1 MPLKLFSQ
9 HAVVSLRR
17 RIPTEDTEQ
26 EEEEEEM
33 AASQGRLTFQDVAID
48 FTQEEWECL
57 DLSQRELYRDVML
70 ENYRNLA
77 SLGLVVSKPDLVTFL
92 EQMKTPWDER
102 RLETPAIYTALS
114 SHNTHGLMSKNPR
127 LENLI
132 QKVNLGIYE
141 RAHLGNERLIKDQ
154 EYTGVCE
161 RPRRCLYGQKETETV
176 SHNADITAKRNQQCE
191 SNCRKHPFQ
200 LSTSAEKCISSS
212 KGLNHFLKHTRSLK
226 GNVENLES
234 HPVSTPSTPTN
245 LSEHRLRLHMH
256 SSTSEN
262 QKFKNDGENSQ
273 YNQSEGSVSKGSLF
287 FHQQTVS
294 LCSKMCDVDNNG
306 RELILPSF
314 FNTHHDTVNT
324 EQLLKCNNRSQ
335 ALSKSS
341 TPNNYKHIYDG
352 VRSHSCN
359 ESECKTEQDSNPMKY
374 QGPQSSDKD
383 SKNSTWRNIFYQTSG
398 FPLNESTHTGEK
410 TYNCEYGCGNTL
422 NQNSELSQDQQ
433 VHTGKKLYE
442 CKECGKAFM
451 SSSNLSR
458 HQRIHTG
465 EKPYKCTKCGK
476 AFNQKSRLTEHQRI
490 HTGEKPYK
498 CKDCGKEFNRSS
510 GLTCHQRIHTGE
522 KLYKCKECRKCGK
535 AFNQKSHLTQHQRIH
550 TGEKP
555 YKCKDC
561 GKEFHQCSGLTYHQ
575 GNHTGEKPYKC
586 TECGKSFRQNS
597 ILTQHQRI
605 HTGERPY
612 KCKDCG
618 KDFSRHAGLTY
629 HQRIHTGEKPYK
641 CKECGNAFRH
651 QSTLTQHQRIHTGE
665 RPYKCKDCGK
675 DFSRH
680 SGLTYHQRI
689 HTGEKPYKCK
699 ECGNAFRDQS
709 TLAQHQRIHTG
720 EKPYKCKECG
730 KAFIKHSHLTQHQRI
745 HTGGKTLQM

>member
-1 MPLKLFSQ
+1 
-9 HAVVSLRR
+9 
-17 RIPTEDTEQ
+17 
-26 EEEEEEM
+26 
-33 AASQGRLTFQDVAID
+33 
-48 FTQEEWECL
+48 
-57 DLSQRELYRDVML
+57 ML

-92 EQMKTPWDER
+92 EQMQNPWDVR
-102 RLETPAIYTALS
+102 RLETPAIYTAVS
-114 SHNTHGLMSKNPR
+114 SHNTRGLMSKNPR

-132 QKVNLGIYE
+132 QKANLGIYE
-141 RAHLGNERLIKDQ
+141 RAYLGNEHLMKDQ
-154 EYTGVCE
+154 EHTGVCE
-161 RPRRCLYGQKETETV
+161 KPRRCLYGQKETETV
-176 SHNADITAKRNQQCE
+176 SHNVDITAQRSEQCE

-212 KGLNHFLKHTRSLK
+212 KGLNHFLKHTHSLK
-226 GNVENLES
+226 GNVENRES
-234 HPVSTPSTPTN
+234 HPVSTANTHAN
-245 LSEHRLRLHMH
+245 RSEHRLRLHIH

-262 QKFKNDGENSQ
+262 QKVKNDGENSQ
-273 YNQSEGSVSKGSLF
+273 YNQFEGSVSKGSLF

-294 LCSKMCDVDNNG
+294 LCSKMCNVDING
-306 RELILPSF
+306 KELIPPSL

-324 EQLLKCNNRSQ
+324 EQLLTCNNTSQ

-341 TPNNYKHIYDG
+341 TPNDYKNIYDG

-359 ESECKTEQDSNPMKY
+359 ETGCKTAQDSHPMKH

-383 SKNSTWRNIFYQTSG
+383 SENSTWRNIFYQTSG

-410 TYNCEYGCGNTL
+410 TYNCEYGHVSNQPSNLTQQQSIQNLQKSYKCKQCEKAFTNSSSLSRHRKIHSGWKPFKCTECGNTF

-433 VHTGKKLYE
+433 VHTGKKPYE

-451 SSSNLSR
+451 SHSNLSQ

-476 AFNQKSRLTEHQRI
+476 AFNQKSHLTEHQRI

-498 CKDCGKEFNRSS
+498 CKDCGKEFNRCS

-522 KLYKCKECRKCGK
+522 KPYKCKKCRKAFSHHSSLIQHQRIHTGEKHYKCTKCGK
-535 AFNQKSHLTQHQRIH
+535 AFTQKSHLTQHQRIH

-561 GKEFHQCSGLTYHQ
+561 GKEFNQCS
-575 GNHTGEKPYKC
+575 
-586 TECGKSFRQNS
+586 S
-597 ILTQHQRI
+597 
-605 HTGERPY
+605 
-612 KCKDCG
+612 
-618 KDFSRHAGLTY
+618 LTY

-641 CKECGNAFRH
+641 CTECGNSFR
-651 QSTLTQHQRIHTGE
+651 QNSTLTEHQRIHTGE
-665 RPYKCKDCGK
+665 KPYKCKDCGK
-675 DFSRH
+675 DFVKN

-699 ECGNAFRDQS
+699 ECGKAFRDQS
-709 TLAQHQRIHTG
+709 TLTQHQRIHTG

-730 KAFIKHSHLTQHQRI
+730 KAFFKHSHLTQHQRI
-745 HTGGKTLQM
+745 HSGGKTLQM